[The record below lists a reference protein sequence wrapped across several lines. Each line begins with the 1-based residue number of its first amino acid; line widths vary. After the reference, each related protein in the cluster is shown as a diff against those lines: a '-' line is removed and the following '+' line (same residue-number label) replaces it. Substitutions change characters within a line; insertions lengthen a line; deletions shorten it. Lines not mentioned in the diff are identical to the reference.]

1 MVRSIAAS
9 ESLPVA
15 ASPSPSRTMREKASM
30 TRKPRR
36 VPRATRSRQLLVPRS
51 SAAQVAPQAAPG
63 GSDGGGKGE
72 ETGLCTTKRKAD
84 HGAVHRVFMRSGHG
98 TPGIA
103 ACEARRT
110 PAHREPPRCALVR
123 PRRPWRAQFRYAIYG
138 RGFFGRP
145 MVGDRL
151 TVGQRTLTPPV

>member
-72 ETGLCTTKRKAD
+72 ETGLCTTKRDAD
-84 HGAVHRVFMRSGHG
+84 HGAVHGVFMRSDHG

-110 PAHREPPRCALVR
+110 PATGSRRGAPWFALPAPGEPSSGMLSTAE
-123 PRRPWRAQFRYAIYG
+123 AFSAH
-138 RGFFGRP
+138 P
-145 MVGDRL
+145 MLGDRL